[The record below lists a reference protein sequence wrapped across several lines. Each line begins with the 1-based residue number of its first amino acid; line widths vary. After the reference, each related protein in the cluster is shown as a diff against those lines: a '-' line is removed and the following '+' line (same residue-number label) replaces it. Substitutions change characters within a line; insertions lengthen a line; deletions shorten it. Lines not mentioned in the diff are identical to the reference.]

1 MIELSVRT
9 RAGLFEPLTDI
20 LPKGLKDEMVRVGIL
35 HEGLE
40 GIRVP
45 VLVTKQAPNGVTSM
59 SDTCR

>member
-1 MIELSVRT
+1 MSVRA
-9 RAGLFEPLTDI
+9 RAGLFQSLTDI
-20 LPKGLKDEMVRVGIL
+20 LPKALKDEMVQVVML

-45 VLVTKQAPNGVTSM
+45 VLVTKQAPDRVTSM